1 MNAILA
7 VKERGCGSAGNKRY
21 YYISFSLSQEKG
33 LATQYP
39 RVVFLKMLIR
49 VLQEEKRI
57 FQSGGEHHNRQ
68 RRVTGKYCTFLGL
81 LNVAKCGI

>member
-21 YYISFSLSQEKG
+21 YYISFSLSQGKG

-49 VLQEEKRI
+49 VLQEEKRGYFGQEGNI
-57 FQSGGEHHNRQ
+57 IIGREG
-68 RRVTGKYCTFLGL
+68 
-81 LNVAKCGI
+81 